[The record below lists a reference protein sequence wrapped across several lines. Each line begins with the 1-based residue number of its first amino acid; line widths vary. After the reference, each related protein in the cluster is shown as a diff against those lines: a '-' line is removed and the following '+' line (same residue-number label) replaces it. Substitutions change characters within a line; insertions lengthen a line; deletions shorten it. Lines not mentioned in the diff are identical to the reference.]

1 MGKTMSHHN
10 PITGYGRQIDR
21 PALLDFAP
29 RTKSRT
35 VARSQSR
42 ILGAFGR
49 LSPGSLA
56 ARLLA
61 RTARRVVGG
70 FLYSLKV
77 EINNRCPMNCRICYV
92 RKGEEELTLQTCR
105 NLCRSVRSCG
115 VRFEILGGEPLLH
128 SDVLGI
134 IRSAKYDA
142 RSPFVT
148 LYTNASLATAGLSSE
163 LRSAGLDAAIV
174 SLMSHRED
182 VHDACTG
189 QPGSWAAAVQGIR
202 RLSEAG
208 IKVYTFTPVLR
219 PNLADVPDIYDFV
232 KTRLRASA
240 LFYQYIPGSAD
251 DDLNIAP
258 GDWQQA
264 KRWIT
269 ARGTGHWNFVRRFFR
284 LTGNSCSGGN
294 FVLTVKAD
302 GSVQPCPFVDDVPLG
317 SIHEDDIWTIYKR
330 RFINRRFREF
340 KSLPPECRAC
350 SHQSVCGGG
359 CRASARW
366 VGGYGRR
373 DPKCLGPYSAPVT
386 AAGMMDCIPTFF

>member
-1 MGKTMSHHN
+1 MSRHLR
-10 PITGYGRQIDR
+10 IADYGRQIDR
-21 PALLDFAP
+21 PGLLDFAP

-35 VARSQSR
+35 VARFRTR
-42 ILGAFGR
+42 ILNAFGR
-49 LSPGSLA
+49 LSPGSIP
-56 ARLLA
+56 ARLFA

-77 EINNRCPMNCRICYV
+77 EINNRCTMNCRICYV
-92 RKGEEELTLQTCR
+92 RKGEKEMSLQTVR
-105 NLCRSVRSCG
+105 KLFHSLRSCG
-115 VRFEILGGEPLLH
+115 VRLEILGGEPLLH
-128 SDVLGI
+128 PDLVEI
-134 IRSAKYDA
+134 IRSAKREA
-142 RSPFVT
+142 RSPFIS
-148 LYTNASLATAGLSSE
+148 LYTNAALATAALSSGIKA
-163 LRSAGLDAAIV
+163 AGLDAAIV
-174 SLMSHRED
+174 SLMSHREA
-182 VHDACTG
+182 VHDSCTR
-189 QPGSWAAAVQGIR
+189 QPGSWAAAVEGAR
-202 RLSEAG
+202 RMSEAG

-219 PNLADVPDIYDFV
+219 DNLADVPEIYDYV
-232 KTRLRASA
+232 KNGLGASA
-240 LFYQYIPGSAD
+240 LFYQYIPGSRE

-258 GDWQQA
+258 EDWRRA

-269 ARGTGHWNFVRRFFR
+269 HHGTGHWDFVRRFFM

-317 SIHEDDIWTIYKR
+317 SILEEEIWSIYKR
-330 RFINRRFREF
+330 RFQNRRFREF

-366 VGGYGRR
+366 FGGYGRR
-373 DPKCLGPYSAPVT
+373 DPKCLGAFSGSVT